1 MRRLY
6 GLLAPLVAAPLLGAV
21 DPATVPPAPPATPIC
36 HVETK
41 DEAAPPATAILA
53 GYGTGG
59 FAVETRSPEAQAYFT
74 NGMQLAHAFAHKAA
88 TSAFKRAEMLDPA
101 CALCVWGEAWSRGP
115 TINYTIS
122 TGDQADLAALADKAA
137 VLGASGSPKA
147 RALIAALQKRYHDG
161 GGKGAGD
168 LAFARAMDNLAKAY
182 PDDNEIAVM
191 AADAWMIP
199 ALHRGGQEHL
209 DRAIALLEG
218 ALARSPEDTG
228 AIHFYIHATE
238 MDGVGVKALPYAQ
251 KLQALAPSASHLV
264 HMPSHTY
271 FWAGW
276 YRRAEQSN
284 LDAVEIDKA
293 DAMRL
298 KPRDGVFGLSYH
310 GHNVQFGEGSALMGG
325 DGAGALSLASGEVAQ
340 LPHVK
345 PDKMWEQIGLGTAYF
360 AYGRFGTDAQV
371 AGLADPG
378 PALPYSQAM
387 WRYARGEAAARRGD
401 AAAVKAEAAL
411 VKASPDALAKFGD
424 SRPMAQAM
432 VDVARLVLTGRAAML
447 EKRYADAEAAYRR
460 AADLQDARLGRLRDP
475 PAWWYPVRRSL
486 AAALLAEGQPDR
498 AITQARE
505 AMARWPHDPLA
516 SRIVSDGQAALG
528 QDEAARAQMAAARAN
543 WSGDL
548 AAMPA
553 ALL

>member
-1 MRRLY
+1 
-6 GLLAPLVAAPLLGAV
+6 
-21 DPATVPPAPPATPIC
+21 
-36 HVETK
+36 
-41 DEAAPPATAILA
+41 
-53 GYGTGG
+53 
-59 FAVETRSPEAQAYFT
+59 
-74 NGMQLAHAFAHKAA
+74 
-88 TSAFKRAEMLDPA
+88 
-101 CALCVWGEAWSRGP
+101 
-115 TINYTIS
+115 
-122 TGDQADLAALADKAA
+122 
-137 VLGASGSPKA
+137 
-147 RALIAALQKRYHDG
+147 
-161 GGKGAGD
+161 
-168 LAFARAMDNLAKAY
+168 
-182 PDDNEIAVM
+182 
-191 AADAWMIP
+191 
-199 ALHRGGQEHL
+199 
-209 DRAIALLEG
+209 
-218 ALARSPEDTG
+218 
-228 AIHFYIHATE
+228 
-238 MDGVGVKALPYAQ
+238 
-251 KLQALAPSASHLV
+251 
-264 HMPSHTY
+264 
-271 FWAGW
+271 
-276 YRRAEQSN
+276 
-284 LDAVEIDKA
+284 
-293 DAMRL
+293 
-298 KPRDGVFGLSYH
+298 
-310 GHNVQFGEGSALMGG
+310 
-325 DGAGALSLASGEVAQ
+325 
-340 LPHVK
+340 
-345 PDKMWEQIGLGTAYF
+345 
-360 AYGRFGTDAQV
+360 
-371 AGLADPG
+371 
-378 PALPYSQAM
+378 M